1 MAVIDTL
8 KLARALHD
16 KGGFSQEA
24 AVATA
29 AALNEAL
36 GEDVATKTDIKLLDT
51 KLTAMEGKLTLL
63 IWVVG
68 INVAGTIT
76 MLVKHW

>member
-8 KLARALHD
+8 KLARALHA
-16 KGGFSQEA
+16 KGGFTQEA
-24 AVATA
+24 ADATA
-29 AALNEAL
+29 TALNEAL
-36 GEDVATKTDIKLLDT
+36 GEDVATKADIKLLDT

-68 INVAGTIT
+68 INVAATIT
-76 MLVKHW
+76 TLVKHW